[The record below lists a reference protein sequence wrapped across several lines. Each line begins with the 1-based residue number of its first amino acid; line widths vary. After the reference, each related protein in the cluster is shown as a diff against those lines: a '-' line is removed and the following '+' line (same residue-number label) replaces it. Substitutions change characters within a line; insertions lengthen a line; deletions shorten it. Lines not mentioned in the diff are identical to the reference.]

1 MLQNQTIAII
11 GNALEF
17 YTLVINESNLLKA
30 DLFCYMYKILVSVK
44 FSVFENK
51 DYAKRVQK
59 RGIIPYLDQG
69 KW

>member
-51 DYAKRVQK
+51 DYAKRVEK
-59 RGIIPYLDQG
+59 ED
-69 KW
+69 